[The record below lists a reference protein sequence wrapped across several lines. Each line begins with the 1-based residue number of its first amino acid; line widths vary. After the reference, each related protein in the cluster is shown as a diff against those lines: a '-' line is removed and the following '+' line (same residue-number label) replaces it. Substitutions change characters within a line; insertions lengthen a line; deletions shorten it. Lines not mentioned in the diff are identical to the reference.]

1 MHQRLTLQLL
11 AAGFVDSGSGLMHRG
26 DSPRAFAL
34 SVHPTAIVSADAE
47 IASTAEIGPYCVIEG
62 EVVIGADTVIE
73 SHARIGSAYGR
84 VRIGEKNLIQCGAV
98 LGGPAQDYS
107 FDDGKTELVIGDEN
121 RIGEYVSISLGT
133 IKGGGTTRTGDH
145 CFIMAYAHL
154 GHDCQIADHVVIT
167 NSTQLAGHITVEHHA
182 LLSGLVGITQFVRIG
197 AYSFLVAGAF
207 ANKDILPYTIAEGH
221 WATPKAVNRVGLKRA
236 GFGPAQRKN
245 VEKAVRIT
253 LDKSST
259 IDEVEKKIRA
269 ECEIDEAVQHL
280 LSFIAASDRGIAR
293 G

>member
-1 MHQRLTLQLL
+1 
-11 AAGFVDSGSGLMHRG
+11 V
-26 DSPRAFAL
+26 

-47 IASTAEIGPYCVIEG
+47 IASTAEIGPFCVVAG
-62 EVVIGADTVIE
+62 AVVIGPETTVE

-84 VRIGEKNLIQCGAV
+84 VRIGERNLIQYGAV

-107 FDDGKTELVIGDEN
+107 FADGQSELLIGDDN

-133 IKGGGTTRTGDH
+133 VKGGGTTRISDH
-145 CFIMAYAHL
+145 CFIMAFAHI

-167 NSTQLAGHITVEHHA
+167 NGTQLAGHITVEHHA
-182 LLSGLVGITQFVRIG
+182 LLSGMVGITQFVRIG

-221 WATPKAVNRVGLKRA
+221 WAAPKAINRVGLKRA
-236 GFGPAQRKN
+236 GFGPAARKN
-245 VEKAVRIT
+245 IEKAVRIA
-253 LDKSST
+253 LDKSET
-259 IDEVEKKIRA
+259 IDEVEQRIRA
-269 ECEIDEAVQHL
+269 ECELDEAVQHL
-280 LSFIAASDRGIAR
+280 LAFIATSDRGVAR